1 MPLQVTRANFAAGLA
16 ALEAVLARGEFVA
29 FDCEMTGLYLAGQE
43 DYAVDDIEDRY
54 LKAAAAA
61 EAFTVTQLGLSVW
74 AWDDA
79 AGCFEA
85 TSFNFTLFPAA
96 APPEHD
102 TRFLCQASSLAF
114 LASQGFDFNRVRWV
128 RWWCKHTAAA
138 LAAVQGYCCCDTI
151 AAGVSVAVWLCGPA
165 LPTPGLGAPPPPPP
179 SLHSGVLRGSCHQH
193 AALQAHPSDDAMP
206 HCCL

>member
-1 MPLQVTRANFAAGLA
+1 
-16 ALEAVLARGEFVA
+16 VLARGEFVA

-128 RWWCKHTAAA
+128 LCKDTAAGTPS
-138 LAAVQGYCCCDTI
+138 LLVCL
-151 AAGVSVAVWLCGPA
+151 WLCGCVGQLCPRQ
-165 LPTPGLGAPPPPPP
+165 
-179 SLHSGVLRGSCHQH
+179 V
-193 AALQAHPSDDAMP
+193 
-206 HCCL
+206 